1 MKKIILLALVFSAS
15 ASFNIESTDKKKKKS
30 AEAVEV
36 AAQPVVLATASD
48 SVSFAAGKAATLGL
62 IQYLQQEYQVDT
74 AYMHD
79 VVKGFNEA
87 MARFSDPEY
96 KAYNAGAQV
105 ARMVLERIL
114 PGTASKFEGTSDSI
128 SADLF
133 TAGFRAALMGDSTL
147 FTDDKAREYFEDRLV
162 ASREEA
168 QRVYREA
175 NEQWLAQN
183 RDKEGVKTTASGLQ
197 YKILRAGTGAVP
209 TDKDRVTVK
218 YEGKMIDGTVFDSS
232 YKRTPQTS
240 TFGCTQVIK
249 GWTEALTMMPVGSK
263 WELYIPQEL
272 GYGSRQAGQI
282 KPYSTLI
289 FTVELEGIEQA
300 APKN

>member
-15 ASFNIESTDKKKKKS
+15 ASFNIVSADKKKKKS

-74 AYMHD
+74 AFMHD

-133 TAGFRAALMGDSTL
+133 TAGFRAALVGDSTL

>member
-15 ASFNIESTDKKKKKS
+15 ASFNIVSADKKKKKS

-36 AAQPVVLATASD
+36 AAKPVVLATASD

-133 TAGFRAALMGDSTL
+133 TAGFRAALVGDSTL

-232 YKRTPQTS
+232 YKRTPQIS

>member
-15 ASFNIESTDKKKKKS
+15 ASFNIVSADKKKKKS

-87 MARFSDPEY
+87 MVRFSDPEY

-133 TAGFRAALMGDSTL
+133 TAGFRAALVGDSTL

-218 YEGKMIDGTVFDSS
+218 YEGKMIDDTVFDSS

>member
-15 ASFNIESTDKKKKKS
+15 ASFNIVSADKKKKKS

-105 ARMVLERIL
+105 ARMVRERIL

-133 TAGFRAALMGDSTL
+133 TAGFRAALVGDSTL

-263 WELYIPQEL
+263 W
-272 GYGSRQAGQI
+272 
-282 KPYSTLI
+282 
-289 FTVELEGIEQA
+289 
-300 APKN
+300 

>member
-15 ASFNIESTDKKKKKS
+15 ASFNIVSADKKKKKS

-48 SVSFAAGKAATLGL
+48 SVSFAAGKVATLGL

-133 TAGFRAALMGDSTL
+133 TAGFRAALVGDSTL

>member
-15 ASFNIESTDKKKKKS
+15 ASFNIVSADKKKKKS

-133 TAGFRAALMGDSTL
+133 TAGFRAALVGDSTL

-232 YKRTPQTS
+232 YKRMPQTS

>member
-15 ASFNIESTDKKKKKS
+15 ASFNIVSADKKKKKS

-133 TAGFRAALMGDSTL
+133 TAGFRAALVGDSTL

-232 YKRTPQTS
+232 YKRTPQSS
-240 TFGCTQVIK
+240 TFSCTQVIK

>member
-15 ASFNIESTDKKKKKS
+15 ASFNIVSADKKKKKS

-62 IQYLQQEYQVDT
+62 FQYLQQEYQVDT

-87 MARFSDPEY
+87 MARFCDPEY

-133 TAGFRAALMGDSTL
+133 TAGFRAALVGDSTL

>member
-15 ASFNIESTDKKKKKS
+15 ASFNIVSADKKKKKS

-133 TAGFRAALMGDSTL
+133 TAGFRAALVGDSTL

-263 WELYIPQEL
+263 WERYIPQEL

>member
-1 MKKIILLALVFSAS
+1 MKKIILLALVVSAS
-15 ASFNIESTDKKKKKS
+15 ASFNIVSADKKKKKS

-87 MARFSDPEY
+87 MARFSAPEY

-133 TAGFRAALMGDSTL
+133 TAGFRAALVGDSTL

>member
-15 ASFNIESTDKKKKKS
+15 ASFNIVSADKKKKKS

-79 VVKGFNEA
+79 VVKGFNDA

-114 PGTASKFEGTSDSI
+114 PGTASKCEGTSDSI

-133 TAGFRAALMGDSTL
+133 TAGFRAALVGDSTL

>member
-15 ASFNIESTDKKKKKS
+15 ASFNIVSADKKKKKS

-114 PGTASKFEGTSDSI
+114 PGTAGKFEGTSDSI

-133 TAGFRAALMGDSTL
+133 TAGFRAALVGDSTL

>member
-15 ASFNIESTDKKKKKS
+15 AACNIVSADKKKKKS

-133 TAGFRAALMGDSTL
+133 TAGFRAALVGDSTL

>member
-15 ASFNIESTDKKKKKS
+15 ASFNILSADKKKKKS

-133 TAGFRAALMGDSTL
+133 TAGFRAALVGDSTL

>member
-15 ASFNIESTDKKKKKS
+15 ASFNIVSADKKKKKS

-133 TAGFRAALMGDSTL
+133 TAGFRAALVGDSTL

-240 TFGCTQVIK
+240 TFCCTQVIK

>member
-15 ASFNIESTDKKKKKS
+15 ASFNIVSADKKKKKS
-30 AEAVEV
+30 AEVVEV

-133 TAGFRAALMGDSTL
+133 TAGFRAALVGDSTL

-232 YKRTPQTS
+232 YKRTPPTS

>member
-15 ASFNIESTDKKKKKS
+15 ASFNIVSADKKKKKS

-114 PGTASKFEGTSDSI
+114 PGTASKFEGTSGSI

-133 TAGFRAALMGDSTL
+133 TAGFRAALVGDSTL

-249 GWTEALTMMPVGSK
+249 GWPEALTMMTVGSK
-263 WELYIPQEL
+263 WELAIPKEL

>member
-15 ASFNIESTDKKKKKS
+15 ASFNIVSADKKKKKS

-133 TAGFRAALMGDSTL
+133 TAGFRAALVGDSTL

-272 GYGSRQAGQI
+272 GYGLRQAGQI

>member
-15 ASFNIESTDKKKKKS
+15 ASFNIVSADKKKKKS

-36 AAQPVVLATASD
+36 AARPVVLATASD

-133 TAGFRAALMGDSTL
+133 TAGFRAALVGDSTL

>member
-15 ASFNIESTDKKKKKS
+15 ASFNIVSADKKKKKS

-133 TAGFRAALMGDSTL
+133 TAGFRAALVGDSTL

-218 YEGKMIDGTVFDSS
+218 YEGKMIDDTVFDSS